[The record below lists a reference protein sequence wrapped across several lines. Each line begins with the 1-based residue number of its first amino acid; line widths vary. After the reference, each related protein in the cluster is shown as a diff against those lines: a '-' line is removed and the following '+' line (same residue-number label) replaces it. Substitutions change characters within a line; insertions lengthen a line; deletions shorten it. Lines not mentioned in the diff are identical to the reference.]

1 MKSGAMTKVQSAIS
15 STGIHDSTSASILE
29 SLIELG
35 KKLRKQGGGLPAT
48 AESKITVALKKEFE
62 ELLQGAT
69 LNDAM
74 NLLLGMNGK
83 LD

>member
-1 MKSGAMTKVQSAIS
+1 MKSGATTKVHSAVS
-15 STGIHDSTSASILE
+15 STGVRDSASASILE
-29 SLIELG
+29 SLVELG
-35 KKLRKQGGGLPAT
+35 KKLRKRGAGLPAT
-48 AESKITVALKKEFE
+48 AESEITAALEKEFE

-74 NLLLGMNGK
+74 NPLLGMNGK